1 MKLFFLSLPFILI
14 ISIFFSG
21 CSDRD
26 EKNNAKED
34 YIPYPPKPVPTLS
47 VKEQKKISL
56 KFFSR
61 IEPGEFLMGSPSGE
75 QGRRSD
81 EKIHRVKIT
90 RPYYI
95 SKFEVTVKEWNAV
108 LGDFAKKEIKF
119 LVPEKQAEFLGWFY
133 NERESDPFKKLINS
147 NITNT
152 EKLENFFS
160 EYKKFIDRTNGEL
173 VMTTAELGSVLS
185 VLANLKPAQKVIE
198 NHSPEEVASK
208 INSLRSLWSY
218 NMNMP
223 VTDIS
228 YSQVLQ
234 YCYSKTTE
242 AHKNGDLPK
251 GLVFRLPSEAEW
263 EYACRAGNSGVCG
276 LDEGKNLSGM
286 NANINGGA
294 HQNIIGKPELLINRN
309 KLTPIS
315 RTNPRLAGNAWGLHD
330 MHGNV
335 MEWCYDFYGEYPDQE
350 APISIDPIGPI
361 RGAKRVLRGGSFLRP
376 AQSARSASRESLEP
390 SWRGSE
396 IGFRLVLGYPFR

>member
-95 SKFEVTVKEWNAV
+95 SKFEVTVKEWNEV

-160 EYKKFIDRTNGEL
+160 EYKKFIERTNGEL

>member
-1 MKLFFLSLPFILI
+1 MKLFFLLLSLILI
-14 ISIFFSG
+14 IPIFFSG
-21 CSDRD
+21 CSDRV
-26 EKNNAKED
+26 EENNTHEG
-34 YIPYPPKPVPTLS
+34 YIPYPPTPSTSLPA
-47 VKEQKKISL
+47 KEQKKIDL
-56 KFFSR
+56 EYFSR
-61 IEPGEFLMGSPSGE
+61 IEPGEFLMGSPSE
-75 QGRRSD
+75 EPGRGGD

-95 SKFEVTVKEWNAV
+95 SKFEVTVKEWNHV

-119 LVPEKQAEFLGWFY
+119 LVPEGQAKFLGWFY
-133 NERESDPFKKLINS
+133 SKRGNVPFRKLINS

-160 EYKKFIDRTNGEL
+160 EYKKFMDRTNSEL

-185 VLANLKPAQKVIE
+185 VLTNLKPAQKVIE
-198 NHSPEEVASK
+198 NHSPEEVALK
-208 INSLRSLWSY
+208 INSLRSLWSN

-242 AHKNGDLPK
+242 GHENGDLPK

-276 LDEGKNLSGM
+276 LDDGKNLSGM

-315 RTNPRLAGNAWGLHD
+315 RTNPRLDGNAWGLHD

-350 APISIDPIGPI
+350 ATVSIDPIGPI

-376 AQSARSASRESLEP
+376 AHSARSASRESLEP

-396 IGFRLVLGYPFR
+396 IGFRLVLGYPLR

>member
-1 MKLFFLSLPFILI
+1 MKLFFLLLSLILI
-14 ISIFFSG
+14 IPIFFSG
-21 CSDRD
+21 CSDRV
-26 EKNNAKED
+26 EENNTHEG
-34 YIPYPPKPVPTLS
+34 YIPYPPTPSTSLPA
-47 VKEQKKISL
+47 KEQKKIDL
-56 KFFSR
+56 EYFSR
-61 IEPGEFLMGSPSGE
+61 IEPGEFLMGSPSE
-75 QGRRSD
+75 EPGRGGD

-95 SKFEVTVKEWNAV
+95 SKFEVTVKEWNQV

-119 LVPEKQAEFLGWFY
+119 LVPEGQAKFLGWFY
-133 NERESDPFKKLINS
+133 SKRGNVPFRKLINS

-160 EYKKFIDRTNGEL
+160 EYKKFMDRTNSEL

-185 VLANLKPAQKVIE
+185 VLTNLKPAQKVIE
-198 NHSPEEVASK
+198 NHSPEEVALK
-208 INSLRSLWSY
+208 INSLRSLWSN

-242 AHKNGDLPK
+242 GHENGDLPK

-276 LDEGKNLSGM
+276 LDDGNNLSGM

-315 RTNPRLAGNAWGLHD
+315 RTNPRLDGNAWGLHD

-350 APISIDPIGPI
+350 ATVSIDPIGPI

-376 AQSARSASRESLEP
+376 AHSARSASRESLEP

-396 IGFRLVLGYPFR
+396 IGFRLVLGYPLR

>member
-1 MKLFFLSLPFILI
+1 VKLFFLSLPFILI

-26 EKNNAKED
+26 EENNTKED
-34 YIPYPPKPVPTLS
+34 YIPYPPKPAPSLS

-75 QGRRSD
+75 QGRGAD
-81 EKIHRVKIT
+81 EKIHRVKIS

-95 SKFEVTVKEWNAV
+95 SKFEVTVKEWNEV

-133 NERESDPFKKLINS
+133 NKRESDPFKKLINS

-160 EYKKFIDRTNGEL
+160 EYMKFMDRANSEL
-173 VMTTAELGSVLS
+173 FMTTAELGSVLS

>member
-1 MKLFFLSLPFILI
+1 VKLFFLSAPLILT
-14 ISIFFSG
+14 ISIFISG
-21 CSDRD
+21 CSDR
-26 EKNNAKED
+26 EEENNAQEV
-34 YIPYPPKPVPTLS
+34 YIPYPPKPTPSLS
-47 VKEQKKISL
+47 VNEQKKIVL

-61 IEPGEFLMGSPSGE
+61 IEPGEFLMGSPRDE
-75 QGRRSD
+75 PGRGGD
-81 EKIHRVKIT
+81 EKKHRVKIT
-90 RPYYI
+90 KPYYI
-95 SKFEVTVKEWNAV
+95 SKFEVTVKEWNEV
-108 LGDFAKKEIKF
+108 LGNFAKKETKF
-119 LVPEKQAEFLGWFY
+119 LVPEKEAEFLGWFY
-133 NERESDPFKKLINS
+133 KRRENDPFKKLINS
-147 NITNT
+147 KITNS

-160 EYKKFIDRTNGEL
+160 EYKKFMERTNSEL

-208 INSLRSLWSY
+208 ISSLRSLWSN

-234 YCYSKTTE
+234 YCFSKTTK
-242 AHKNGDLPK
+242 AHKNGVLPK

-309 KLTPIS
+309 KLTPIL

>member
-1 MKLFFLSLPFILI
+1 MKLFFISLPLIFII
-14 ISIFFSG
+14 PIFFSG
-21 CSDRD
+21 CSDRV
-26 EKNNAKED
+26 EENNTHEG
-34 YIPYPPKPVPTLS
+34 YIPYPPPPSSSLPA
-47 VKEQKKISL
+47 KEQKKIDL
-56 KFFSR
+56 EYFSR
-61 IEPGEFLMGSPSGE
+61 IEPGEFLMGSPSE
-75 QGRRSD
+75 EPGRGGD
-81 EKIHRVKIT
+81 EKIHSVKIT

-95 SKFEVTVKEWNAV
+95 SKFEVTVKEWNQV

-119 LVPEKQAEFLGWFY
+119 LVPEEQIKFLGWFY
-133 NERESDPFKKLINS
+133 SKRGDVPFKKLINS

-160 EYKKFIDRTNGEL
+160 EYKKFMDRTNSEL

-185 VLANLKPAQKVIE
+185 VLTNLKPAQKVIE
-198 NHSPEEVASK
+198 NHSPEEVALK
-208 INSLRSLWSY
+208 INSLRSLWSN

-242 AHKNGDLPK
+242 GHENGDLPK

-276 LDEGKNLSGM
+276 LDDGKNLSGM

-396 IGFRLVLGYPFR
+396 IGFRLVLGYPLR

>member
-1 MKLFFLSLPFILI
+1 MKLFFLLLSLILI
-14 ISIFFSG
+14 IPIFFSG
-21 CSDRD
+21 CSDRV
-26 EKNNAKED
+26 EENNTHEG
-34 YIPYPPKPVPTLS
+34 YIPYPPTPSTSLPA
-47 VKEQKKISL
+47 KEQKKIDL
-56 KFFSR
+56 EYFSR
-61 IEPGEFLMGSPSGE
+61 IEPGEFLMGSPSE
-75 QGRRSD
+75 EPGRGGD

-95 SKFEVTVKEWNAV
+95 SKFEVTVKEWNQV

-119 LVPEKQAEFLGWFY
+119 LVPEGQAKFLGWFY
-133 NERESDPFKKLINS
+133 SKRGNVPFRKLINS

-160 EYKKFIDRTNGEL
+160 EYKKFMDRTNSEL

-185 VLANLKPAQKVIE
+185 VLTNLKPAQKVIE
-198 NHSPEEVASK
+198 NHSPEEVALK
-208 INSLRSLWSY
+208 INSLRSLWSN

-242 AHKNGDLPK
+242 GHENGDLPK

-276 LDEGKNLSGM
+276 LDDGKNLSGM

-315 RTNPRLAGNAWGLHD
+315 RTNPRLDGNAWGLHD

-350 APISIDPIGPI
+350 ATVSIDPIGPI
-361 RGAKRVLRGGSFLRP
+361 RGVKRVLRGGSFLRP
-376 AQSARSASRESLEP
+376 AHSARSASRESLEP

-396 IGFRLVLGYPFR
+396 IGFRLVLGYPLR

>member
-1 MKLFFLSLPFILI
+1 MKLFFLSLLLILI
-14 ISIFFSG
+14 NPIFFSG
-21 CSDRD
+21 CSDRV
-26 EKNNAKED
+26 EENNTHD
-34 YIPYPPKPVPTLS
+34 GYIPYPPTPSSSLS
-47 VKEQKKISL
+47 VKEQKKIDL
-56 KFFSR
+56 EYFSR
-61 IEPGEFLMGSPSGE
+61 IEPSEFLMGSPSE
-75 QGRRSD
+75 EPGRGGD
-81 EKIHRVKIT
+81 EKIHSVKIT

-95 SKFEVTVKEWNAV
+95 SKFEVTVKEWNQV

-119 LVPEKQAEFLGWFY
+119 LVPEEQAKFLGWFY
-133 NERESDPFKKLINS
+133 SKRGNDPFKKLINS
-147 NITNT
+147 NITNK
-152 EKLENFFS
+152 EKLENFFT
-160 EYKKFIDRTNGEL
+160 EYKKFMDRPNSEL

-185 VLANLKPAQKVIE
+185 VLTNLKPAQKVIE

-208 INSLRSLWSY
+208 INSLRSLWSN

-242 AHKNGDLPK
+242 GHENGDLPK

-276 LDEGKNLSGM
+276 LDDGKNLSGM

-350 APISIDPIGPI
+350 APILIDPIGPI

-396 IGFRLVLGYPFR
+396 IGFRLVLGYPLR

>member
-1 MKLFFLSLPFILI
+1 MLV
-14 ISIFFSG
+14 ISIFLSG
-21 CSDRD
+21 CSDS
-26 EKNNAKED
+26 EEENNTHEG
-34 YIPYPPKPVPTLS
+34 YIPYPPTPSSSLPA
-47 VKEQKKISL
+47 KEQKKIDL
-56 KFFSR
+56 EYFSR
-61 IEPGEFLMGSPSGE
+61 IEPGEFLMGSPSE
-75 QGRRSD
+75 EPGRGGD
-81 EKIHRVKIT
+81 EKIHSVKIT

-95 SKFEVTVKEWNAV
+95 SKFEVTVKEWNQV

-119 LVPEKQAEFLGWFY
+119 LVPEEQAKFLGWFY
-133 NERESDPFKKLINS
+133 SKRGNVPFKKLINS

-160 EYKKFIDRTNGEL
+160 EYEKFMDRSNSEL

-185 VLANLKPAQKVIE
+185 VLTNLKPDQKVNK
-198 NHSPEEVASK
+198 NHSPEEVALK
-208 INSLRSLWSY
+208 INSLRSLWSN

-228 YSQVLQ
+228 YSQILQ

-242 AHKNGDLPK
+242 GHENGDLPK

-276 LDEGKNLSGM
+276 LDDGKNLSGM

-396 IGFRLVLGYPFR
+396 IGFRLVLGYPLR